1 MKVFDQ
7 GLSPEQAAALARA
20 LDQLCQAPLDHPSIV
35 RPIAA
40 GADAELAW
48 LAESYVDG
56 TPLADLIHRDASRP
70 LADVVL
76 RITQIA
82 GALDFAAAVGV
93 FHGALHPAEILV
105 TEDRTLLSG
114 LGLVQALSKAGLDVP
129 MSGAGVS
136 PQRALGLP
144 VTHPDDIFAL
154 GAMTFQVLYGRP
166 LDDRSKLK
174 TLVTP
179 LAGVDHVR
187 LYEVLAGT
195 LSEDPADRPGSA
207 LEFAGA
213 LQRVLAA
220 EPQPA
225 IPIAL
230 RSSLPESHTDSA
242 SAIPIPIPIPTP
254 APVASPID
262 DLPLRAEPPS
272 HVDFESRMMEP
283 ESESEPAGRDSIA
296 EVEFRSQHRELES
309 EYRRRVSWA
318 AVAAALL
325 IGILTG
331 FGAGFVVGQ
340 RDLTPAPRRAERP
353 VPRAQRDAAPETI
366 PAPAVG
372 QDFTESMV
380 PPTPVDEPDVKP
392 PESVDRSVAER
403 PAGLDRSEPSEQPDR
418 AEGSVRFDPAVP
430 ASIEVVSRPS
440 GAQVFVD
447 GRLVGR
453 TPLVLSD
460 MRPGAHAV
468 RIALPGHQRWVTTVD
483 VAAGSRAR
491 VAASLER

>member
-1 MKVFDQ
+1 
-7 GLSPEQAAALARA
+7 
-20 LDQLCQAPLDHPSIV
+20 V

-48 LAESYVDG
+48 LAEAYIDG
-56 TPLADLIHRDASRP
+56 TPLAELIGRDGP
-70 LADVVL
+70 WPIADVLL

-154 GAMTFQVLYGRP
+154 AAMTFQVLYRRS
-166 LDDRSKLK
+166 LDDPSKLK
-174 TLVTP
+174 GLVTP
-179 LAGVDHVR
+179 LAGVNHVR
-187 LYEVLAGT
+187 LCEVLARA
-195 LSEDPADRPGSA
+195 LSEDPGDRPGSA

-213 LQRVLAA
+213 LQQGLAA
-220 EPQPA
+220 EPEPE
-225 IPIAL
+225 IPISL
-230 RSSLPESHTDSA
+230 QSSVPESHADSD
-242 SAIPIPIPIPTP
+242 SAIPVASPIST
-254 APVASPID
+254 PVAAPID
-262 DLPLRAEPPS
+262 DLPLRPEPPS
-272 HVDFESRMMEP
+272 HVDFESRMV
-283 ESESEPAGRDSIA
+283 ESKSEAKPAGQNSIA
-296 EVEFRSQHRELES
+296 EFELRSQTRELES

-318 AVAAALL
+318 AVAAALM

-340 RDLTPAPRRAERP
+340 RDLTPSPRRAERP
-353 VPRAQRDAAPETI
+353 VPRAQRESVPETI
-366 PAPAVG
+366 PAPTAG
-372 QDFTESMV
+372 QDFTESTV
-380 PPTPVDEPDVKP
+380 PPTPVDEPEVKSP
-392 PESVDRSVAER
+392 QSMDPSVDDRSDR
-403 PAGLDRSEPSEQPDR
+403 LDRAGQSEQPDR
-418 AEGSVRFDPAVP
+418 PEQSVQLEPAVP

-440 GAQVFVD
+440 GAQVFVN

-453 TPLVLSD
+453 TPLVVSD